1 MLCEI
6 SKVLCTDQ
14 AFNQH
19 RSLDNRTLKIFQ
31 VLYWVYETKAMSS
44 VYTRLGLSVPGS
56 NWIHM
61 RGHATLEFR
70 DGWGNESNVAG
81 RPLFISSLLLDSSCF
96 LCLILQFHGL
106 SKAPSSQ
113 RTLPICCL
121 FFVCGWATFCCQ
133 EVLLARDLSPMK
145 LVHWK
150 LSYATVNSVTW
161 IITAQC

>member
-1 MLCEI
+1 M
-6 SKVLCTDQ
+6 S
-14 AFNQH
+14 F
-19 RSLDNRTLKIFQ
+19 
-31 VLYWVYETKAMSS
+31 VYM
-44 VYTRLGLSVPGS
+44 RLVLSVSGS

-70 DGWGNESNVAG
+70 DVRGNESNVAG
-81 RPLFISSLLLDSSCF
+81 KPLFISSLLLDSSCF

-133 EVLLARDLSPMK
+133 EVLLAGDLSSMK

-150 LSYATVNSVTW
+150 LSYATATSVTW